1 MTFTY
6 SVTTALGKLRMSI
19 GDTVASSGPRPGSGT
34 ATNFTDEEL
43 NELITV
49 EGTWQKAVAGVCEI
63 LGNAWAIAVTF
74 SADGLS
80 VSRSDI
86 ARAWQAQAATW
97 RKKYGGGYRSGGNA
111 VTRADGFS
119 DDVTNVEV

>member
-1 MTFTY
+1 M
-6 SVTTALGKLRMSI
+6 LERLDSI
-19 GDTVASSGPRPGSGT
+19 EKRY
-34 ATNFTDEEL
+34 EEL

-86 ARAWQAQAATW
+86 ARAWQSQAAAW
-97 RKKYGGGYRSGGNA
+97 RKKYGGGYRSGANA
-111 VTRADGFS
+111 VTRADAFS
-119 DDVTNVEV
+119 NDVTNVEV